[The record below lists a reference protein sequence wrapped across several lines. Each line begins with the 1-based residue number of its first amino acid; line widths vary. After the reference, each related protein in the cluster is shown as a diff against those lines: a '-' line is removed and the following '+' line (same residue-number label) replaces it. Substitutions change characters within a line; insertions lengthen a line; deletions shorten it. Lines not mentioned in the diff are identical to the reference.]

1 MSSHP
6 SRLGDLGSNRLV
18 AKSRPG
24 LTIRD
29 MIITHTHHVALCT
42 PQFAKIVDFY
52 TAVLGL
58 KSVGHFDGRNI
69 VFLQAGSTTIEI
81 IERNEPIHL
90 SRTGWVHF
98 AFEVPD
104 VDAAYR
110 ELMGKGVVFHVPP
123 KLFPEN
129 DPEVKIAFFKDPDG
143 NELELVQ
150 PVKTRYPNQSVP
162 T

>member
-1 MSSHP
+1 
-6 SRLGDLGSNRLV
+6 
-18 AKSRPG
+18 
-24 LTIRD
+24 

-42 PQFAKIVDFY
+42 PQFPRIVDFY
-52 TAVLGL
+52 TVVLGL
-58 KSVGHFDGRNI
+58 KPVGRFDGRNI

-81 IERNEPIHL
+81 IERNEPVHP

-104 VDAAYR
+104 VDAAYQ
-110 ELMGKGVVFHVPP
+110 ELLGKGIVFHIPP

-150 PVKTRYPNQSVP
+150 PIKTRYPNQSVP